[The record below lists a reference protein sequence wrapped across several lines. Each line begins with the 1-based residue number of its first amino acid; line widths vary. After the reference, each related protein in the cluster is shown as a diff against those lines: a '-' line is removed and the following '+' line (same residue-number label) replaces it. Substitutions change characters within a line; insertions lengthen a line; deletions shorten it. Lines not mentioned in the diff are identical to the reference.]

1 MENVNFT
8 SIDQIDDISSRDQYR
23 VALEEG
29 LSEEEA
35 FAIVKK
41 YSRDNARTPFQ
52 WDDSENAGFTTGK
65 PWLTLNPNY
74 KEINAK
80 SQVNDPDSLFSY
92 YKKLIR
98 LRKDPEHQDVV
109 VYGEVIPYLVEEPKL
124 MAFYRKGETET
135 LLVLGNFQTAKKTV
149 KLPSQPKQ
157 VLLNN
162 VNDLTMTSDEIC
174 LEGYQAVVLLL

>member
-1 MENVNFT
+1 M
-8 SIDQIDDISSRDQYR
+8 S
-23 VALEEG
+23 
-29 LSEEEA
+29 
-35 FAIVKK
+35 KK

-109 VYGEVIPYLVEEPKL
+109 VYGEVIPYLVEEPKIDGL
-124 MAFYRKGETET
+124 LSKGRKR
-135 LLVLGNFQTAKKTV
+135 
-149 KLPSQPKQ
+149 KLS
-157 VLLNN
+157 LF
-162 VNDLTMTSDEIC
+162 SEISRQ
-174 LEGYQAVVLLL
+174 LKRQ